1 MNIQR
6 NGKTIELTAAEV
18 EEAYREQ
25 LHNYR
30 KQDAVKHLG
39 DMFGGEPEEF
49 SHKYGIDLDEM
60 VKDDGFLDVCV
71 ERFEDELDCNIDENS
86 QWENAIQT
94 TLAEQQLNN

>member
-6 NGKTIELTAAEV
+6 NGKTIELTATEV

-39 DMFGGEPEEF
+39 DMFGKEPEGF
-49 SHKYGIDLDEM
+49 SQKYGIELNEI
-60 VKDDGFLDVCV
+60 VKDDGFLDVIV
-71 ERFEDELDCNIDENS
+71 ERFEDEFDCNIDENS
-86 QWENAIQT
+86 QWENAIQIV
-94 TLAEQQLNN
+94 LAETLSNN